1 MTGRSGRA
9 RVPPHRSWT
18 GAALAACLI
27 ACVPGGPDL
36 EPPAIEAEV
45 PGTLLRGVV
54 VDGYRAATREFRV
67 RAASAKVEP
76 ALKLVEL
83 RDVGIEFDE
92 EGRGT
97 VNVWAER
104 GTLKLDGDDL
114 VLRGGVVG
122 ETGSGERFETEELR
136 YDGARHRLWTD
147 GAVRVERPNLV
158 LTGMGMELD
167 LSARRIR
174 FTGNVEAR
182 TLRP

>member
-9 RVPPHRSWT
+9 RGAPRRGWT

-122 ETGSGERFETEELR
+122 ETGSGHSSCVPYTVSPSSRAWVTR
-136 YDGARHRLWTD
+136 QRKASNHLW
-147 GAVRVERPNLV
+147 
-158 LTGMGMELD
+158 
-167 LSARRIR
+167 RRC
-174 FTGNVEAR
+174 G
-182 TLRP
+182 